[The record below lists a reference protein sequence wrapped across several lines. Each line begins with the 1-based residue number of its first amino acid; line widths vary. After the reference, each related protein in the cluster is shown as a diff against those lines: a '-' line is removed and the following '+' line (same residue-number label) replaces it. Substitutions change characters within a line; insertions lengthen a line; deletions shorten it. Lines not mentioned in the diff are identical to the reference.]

1 MGQKYPWK
9 TKPYKHQKEAVK
21 FLLSTGFGGALLME
35 PRTGKTKSVID
46 YLSIL
51 ALKGKIDRAVIVC
64 PARVMDV
71 WIQEFHTHCPIIYQI
86 HVWDRDG
93 RKAPP
98 PRVQSVHQL
107 TILLVNYEAFATP
120 GRRIRGSRRR
130 SKSTGRFA
138 HRSQIQRWIGT
149 APCAGVLDESHKIKS
164 PTGKAATMLV
174 SMRDLFEFRV
184 IMTGTPVTKAKRVFD
199 IQQQWRFLNP
209 DRFADYH
216 TAAEFK
222 QHFGVW
228 ITRNG
233 FPQFLRPANLEEL
246 KERIHQDS
254 YAITR
259 AECFDLPPKQIE
271 IRRIPLTTSGPV
283 YDDLAKKMVAEFERA
298 KKTHLTEASI
308 PLVLTL
314 RLSQVTGGFAKTDQ
328 GETVQVG
335 REKLEVLEGILEE
348 LAEAD
353 EKVVVCARFRSDLD
367 AVITAGQK
375 LGFKTYSVRG
385 GMSRQDMTRNIATFK
400 RIEGPALVAMNPQA
414 GGLGIDLSA
423 ANIMIWYS
431 LTPSWVDYTQACDRI
446 ALSPYSTTYYYLLAE
461 NSVDELVYDTLQ
473 KDGDIAAEIVKN
485 PRKVFRS

>member
-1 MGQKYPWK
+1 MAKYPWK
-9 TKPYKHQKEAVK
+9 TKPYKHQIEAIR
-21 FLLSTGFGGALLME
+21 FLLSTGWGGALLME

-51 ALKGKIDRAVIVC
+51 ALQGKCDRAVIVC

-71 WIQEFHTHCPIIYQI
+71 WVEEFFVHCPIRYQI

-93 RKAPP
+93 RKSAIPK
-98 PRVQSVHQL
+98 VQAVHQL
-107 TILLVNYEAFATP
+107 TILLVNYDAFATP
-120 GRRIRGSRRR
+120 GRRIRNSRRR
-130 SKSTGRFA
+130 SKTTGRFA
-138 HRSQIQRWIGT
+138 HRTQIQRWIGSS
-149 APCAGVLDESHKIKS
+149 PCAGVLDESHKIKS

-174 SMRDLFEFRV
+174 SMRGLFEYRV

-259 AECFDLPPKQIE
+259 AECFDLPPSQTF
-271 IRRIPLTTSGPV
+271 IRRVPLTTSGPV

-298 KKTHLTEASI
+298 KRTHLTEASI

-314 RLSQVTGGFAKTDQ
+314 RLSQVTGGFAKTDE

-335 REKLEVLEGILEE
+335 TEKLDELCGILEE
-348 LAEAD
+348 IYENE

-367 AVITAGQK
+367 AIIAAGQR
-375 LGFKTYSVRG
+375 LGFKTYQIRG
-385 GMSRQDMTRNIATFK
+385 GMTRQDMTRNISTFK
-400 RIEGPALVAMNPQA
+400 RVDGASLIAMNPQA
-414 GGLGIDLSA
+414 GGLGIDLSSA
-423 ANIMIWYS
+423 SIMVWYS
-431 LTPSWVDYTQACDRI
+431 LTPSWVDFTQAKDRI
-446 ALSPYSTTYYYLLAE
+446 ALSATSTSYYYILAE
-461 NSVDELVYDTLQ
+461 NSVDEILFDTLK

-485 PRKVFRS
+485 PRRVFRK